1 MKNANPVWRILAVAA
16 GGWLALALAG
26 CGAAE
31 PEPPPVPKT
40 VNDWFPITVGDVTID
55 MQLAVTSA
63 EMQRGL
69 MGRTD
74 LGPQEGMLFVYRGR
88 TQMSFWM
95 RNTPTP
101 LDIAFF
107 TSDGVLREIY
117 KLHPHD
123 ERPVRSRRDDL
134 QYALEVVQGGFA
146 RLGIKPGDQL
156 DLAAVAQGLQDRGF
170 NPGSFAGMVDPRRQ

>member
-1 MKNANPVWRILAVAA
+1 MKNANPVWRIFCVLAFVA
-16 GGWLALALAG
+16 GTLVWAG

-31 PEPPPVPKT
+31 PETPVEPKPISH
-40 VNDWFPITVGDVTID
+40 WFPIQVGDVNID
-55 MQLAVTSA
+55 MQLAVTPP

-69 MGRTD
+69 MNRRD
-74 LGPQEGMLFVYRGR
+74 IEPSQGMLFVYPVA

-107 TSDGVLREIY
+107 TDDGVLREIY
-117 KLHPHD
+117 KLHPFD

-146 RLGIKPGDQL
+146 RMGIKPGDQL
-156 DLAAVAQGLQDRGF
+156 DLEAVSQALLDRGF
-170 NPGSFAGMVDPRRQ
+170 KPSVYSGLTDPRRK